1 MRPQSEGGKRVATRA
16 RPADARAGTLH
27 PRLGTSNPLA
37 DSEGGYENVTVA
49 QSLDVPDA
57 DLLLSVPRIPAGS
70 KPGDFIDGLV
80 VALAMLHEHTSGKK
94 VSRRVVLITDAGSE
108 VNDVSHI
115 DNIVQTL
122 GQMECTLQILCVA
135 RVVWGRGEGRAG
147 LTAPP
152 PLADPPSHLPT

>member
-1 MRPQSEGGKRVATRA
+1 MTAIVSL
-16 RPADARAGTLH
+16 AD
-27 PRLGTSNPLA
+27 TSNPLA

-80 VALAMLHEHTSGKK
+80 VALSMLHEHTSGKK
-94 VSRRVVLITDAGSE
+94 MSRRVVLITDAGSE

-122 GQMECTLQILCVA
+122 GDMECTLQILCVSRHA
-135 RVVWGRGEGRAG
+135 CAG
-147 LTAPP
+147 KQNSHPAPP
-152 PLADPPSHLPT
+152 PPPPHAVAWTLRTAAHERAPSRT